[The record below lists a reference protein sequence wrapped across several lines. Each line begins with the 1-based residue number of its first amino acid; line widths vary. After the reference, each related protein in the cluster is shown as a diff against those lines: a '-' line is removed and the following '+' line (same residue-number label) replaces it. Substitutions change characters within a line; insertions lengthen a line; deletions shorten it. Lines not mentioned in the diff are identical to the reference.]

1 LERIV
6 GSDLRMWDFLVKIYG
21 LGAKNGKVDDEDEF
35 EADGDEVDTG

>member
-21 LGAKNGKVDDEDEF
+21 LGAKMGRLMMKMNLKLMEMR
-35 EADGDEVDTG
+35 